1 MARFLFSIFII
12 SSSNKELSDQN
23 FPYYNFICAKI
34 KLRIFTMR
42 IVLFTGKGGTGKTT
56 LSAATALLS
65 AQKGHKTLVIS
76 TDAAHSLSDSFEMQL
91 SNRPKK
97 IVTNLYGQEISAQ
110 EEIEEKWGEIKDYLS
125 ALFSSQGIETI
136 EAEEMS
142 LFPGMEELFSLMKIR
157 NYSLTKEYD
166 VVIVDCAPT
175 ADTLRLLS
183 APEITNW
190 YLKHVFPIQRT
201 AAKAVRPVA
210 KKLLPIP
217 FPEDEVFGAMKNLS
231 TQLAEM
237 KGILADNQTTSIRL
251 VVNPEKMVIKES
263 QRAFTFFSLF
273 GYTVDMVIVNR
284 VFPDKVKDDYFKKW
298 KDIQESYI
306 QMIHE
311 GFSPLPI
318 YNLELFDQEIVGK
331 TLLNKIAKRIYNTED
346 PAQFFFSEKPIS
358 IKKVKGGFDM
368 FLKLPFAK
376 KSDLDLLQDGEE
388 LYIRVGNYKRTIL
401 VPHSLLNHAIE
412 DAKFEEE
419 KLRISFRKEKA

>member
-1 MARFLFSIFII
+1 
-12 SSSNKELSDQN
+12 
-23 FPYYNFICAKI
+23 
-34 KLRIFTMR
+34 MR

-65 AQKGHKTLVIS
+65 AKKGHKTLVIS
-76 TDAAHSLSDSFEMQL
+76 TDAAHSLSDSFEVQL
-91 SNRPKK
+91 SNQPKK
-97 IVTNLYGQEISAQ
+97 ITTNLYGQEISAQ
-110 EEIEEKWGEIKDYLS
+110 QEIEERWGEIKNYLS

-166 VVIVDCAPT
+166 VIIVDCAPT

-183 APEITNW
+183 APEITHW
-190 YLKHVFPIQRT
+190 YLKHIFPIQRT

-210 KKLLPIP
+210 KKVLPIP

-237 KGILADNQTTSIRL
+237 KEVLVDSQMTSIRL

-284 VFPDKVKDDYFKKW
+284 VLPDTVKDDYFKKW
-298 KDIQESYI
+298 KNIQESYI
-306 QMIHE
+306 KMIHE

-331 TLLNKIAKRIYNTED
+331 TLLNKIAKRIYNTKD
-346 PAQFFFSEKPIS
+346 PTRFFFSEKPIS
-358 IKKVKGGFDM
+358 IKKVKDGFDL
-368 FLKLPFAK
+368 FLKLPFVK
-376 KSDLDLLQDGEE
+376 KTDLDLYQNGEE
-388 LYIRVGNYKRTIL
+388 LSIRVGNFKRTIL
-401 VPHSLLNHAIE
+401 VPHSLLNYTLA

-419 KLRISFRKEKA
+419 NLRISFRKEIV

>member
-1 MARFLFSIFII
+1 
-12 SSSNKELSDQN
+12 
-23 FPYYNFICAKI
+23 
-34 KLRIFTMR
+34 MR

-56 LSAATALLS
+56 VSAATALLS
-65 AQKGHKTLVIS
+65 AQKGYKTLVIS
-76 TDAAHSLSDSFEMQL
+76 TDAAHSLSDSFEVQL
-91 SNRPKK
+91 SNQPKK
-97 IVTNLYGQEISAQ
+97 IASNLYGQEISAQ
-110 EEIEEKWGEIKDYLS
+110 EEIEEKWGEIKNYLS
-125 ALFSSQGIETI
+125 DLFSSQGIETI

-157 NYSLTKEYD
+157 KYSLTKEYD

-190 YLKHVFPIQRT
+190 YLKHIFPIQRT
-201 AAKAVRPVA
+201 AARAVRPVA
-210 KKLLPIP
+210 KMLLPIP

-284 VFPDKVKDDYFKKW
+284 VLPDKVKDDYFKKW

-318 YNLELFDQEIVGK
+318 NNLELFDQEIVGK
-331 TLLNKIAKRIYNTED
+331 TLLNKIAKRIYNTEN
-346 PAQFFFSEKPIS
+346 PARFFYSEKPIS

-368 FLKLPFAK
+368 FLKLPFVK
-376 KSDLDLLQDGEE
+376 KSDLNLLQDGEE
-388 LYIRVGNYKRTIL
+388 LNIRVGNYKRTIL
-401 VPHSLLNHAIE
+401 VPHSLLNYAIE

-419 KLRISFRKEKA
+419 KLRISFRKEIV

>member
-1 MARFLFSIFII
+1 
-12 SSSNKELSDQN
+12 
-23 FPYYNFICAKI
+23 
-34 KLRIFTMR
+34 MR

-76 TDAAHSLSDSFEMQL
+76 TDAAHSLSDSFEVQL

-97 IVTNLYGQEISAQ
+97 IAPNLYGQEISAQ
-110 EEIEEKWGEIKDYLS
+110 EEIEEKWGEIKNYLS
-125 ALFSSQGIETI
+125 DLFSSQGIETI

-142 LFPGMEELFSLMKIR
+142 LFPGIEELFSLMKIR

-190 YLKHVFPIQRT
+190 YLKHIFPIQRT

-284 VFPDKVKDDYFKKW
+284 VIPDKVKDDYFKKW

-346 PAQFFFSEKPIS
+346 PTRFFFSEKPIS

-376 KSDLDLLQDGEE
+376 KSDLDLLQNGEE

-401 VPHSLLNHAIE
+401 VPHSLLNYAIE

>member
-1 MARFLFSIFII
+1 
-12 SSSNKELSDQN
+12 
-23 FPYYNFICAKI
+23 
-34 KLRIFTMR
+34 MR

-76 TDAAHSLSDSFEMQL
+76 TDAAHSLSDSFEVQL
-91 SNRPKK
+91 SNHPKK
-97 IVTNLYGQEISAQ
+97 IASNLYGQEISAQ
-110 EEIEEKWGEIKDYLS
+110 EEIEEKWGEIKNYLS
-125 ALFSSQGIETI
+125 ALFASQGIESI

-183 APEITNW
+183 APEITHW
-190 YLKHVFPIQRT
+190 YLKHIFPIQRT

-210 KKLLPIP
+210 KKVLPFP
-217 FPEDEVFGAMKNLS
+217 FPEDEVFGAMKKLS

-237 KGILADNQTTSIRL
+237 KEILVNTQMTSIRL

-263 QRAFTFFSLF
+263 QRAYTFFSLF
-273 GYTVDMVIVNR
+273 GYTVDMVVVNR
-284 VFPDKVKDDYFKKW
+284 VLPDRVKDDYFKTW
-298 KDIQESYI
+298 KDIQKSYI

-311 GFSPLPI
+311 SFSPLPI
-318 YNLELFDQEIVGK
+318 CNLELFDREIVGK

-346 PAQFFFSEKPIS
+346 PTRFFYSENPIRVE
-358 IKKVKGGFDM
+358 KVKDGFDLL
-368 FLKLPFAK
+368 LKLPFVK
-376 KSDLDLLQDGEE
+376 KSDLDLAQDGEE
-388 LYIRVGNYKRTIL
+388 LYIRAGHYKRTIL
-401 VPHSLLNHAIE
+401 VPHTLLSYAIGE
-412 DAKFEEE
+412 AKFEEE
-419 KLRISFRKEKA
+419 ILRIRFRKENE